1 MAAIDDLSKAT
12 TTYFAWQTGATIY
25 AQMTLR
31 LNGSCDETLDAI
43 T

>member
-1 MAAIDDLSKAT
+1 MGIAISAAI
-12 TTYFAWQTGATIY
+12 I